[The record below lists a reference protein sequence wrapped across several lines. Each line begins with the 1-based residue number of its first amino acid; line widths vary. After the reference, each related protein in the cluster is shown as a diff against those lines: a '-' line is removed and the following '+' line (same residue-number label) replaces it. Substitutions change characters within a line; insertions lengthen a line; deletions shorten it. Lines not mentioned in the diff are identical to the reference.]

1 MGFALR
7 CARFTLKGKNMN
19 ALSRILVLST
29 AAFLVS
35 IPVVAQTV
43 TQQGDTQHTHY
54 SDNPTR
60 VNINAN
66 VQEEIAPDT
75 VRLVFAKQI
84 GGKNQQE
91 LSETLNKAL
100 NAVLKAG
107 KAHSELTLSNGNYG
121 FWKTGEKGE
130 LWEMRGEVIVSST
143 DFEKARAFIGEVGEW
158 MSLDG
163 ISFYLSPAK
172 TAEMENKLLEQAAQ
186 AFKDK
191 ASRVTKAFGAK
202 EYHIDNVR
210 LDAGYGGPQPRMAM
224 AMFKVG
230 AAASLPPNEGLNF
243 ECGKV
248 RFSVNADGQIS
259 LKN

>member
-1 MGFALR
+1 
-7 CARFTLKGKNMN
+7 MN
-19 ALSRILVLST
+19 ALSRILGLST
-29 AAFLVS
+29 VAFALVS
-35 IPVVAQTV
+35 SSVFAQTAPQPSGMQNAPY
-43 TQQGDTQHTHY
+43 TE
-54 SDNPTR
+54 NLTR

-66 VQEEIAPDT
+66 VQEEIAPDA

-84 GGKNQQE
+84 SGKNQQE

-130 LWEMRGEVIVSST
+130 LWEMRGEVIVTST
-143 DFEKARAFIGEVGEW
+143 DFEKARAFIGEVSEW
-158 MSLDG
+158 VSLDG

-202 EYHIDNVR
+202 DYHIDNVR

-224 AMFKVG
+224 AMFKAG

-243 ECGKV
+243 EGGKV

>member
-1 MGFALR
+1 
-7 CARFTLKGKNMN
+7 MN

-29 AAFLVS
+29 ATFLV
-35 IPVVAQTV
+35 ITPVVAQTV
-43 TQQGDTQHTHY
+43 TPQANTQHTHY

-84 GGKNQQE
+84 SGKNQQE
-91 LSETLNKAL
+91 LSEALNKAL

-107 KAHSELTLSNGNYG
+107 KTHSELTLSNGNYG

-130 LWEMRGEVIVSST
+130 LWEMRGEVIVTSM
-143 DFEKARAFIGEVGEW
+143 DFEKAQAFIGEVSEW

-172 TAEMENKLLEQAAQ
+172 TTEIENKLLEQATQ

-191 ASRVTKAFGAK
+191 ASRITKAFGAND
-202 EYHIDNVR
+202 YHIDNVH
-210 LDAGYGGPQPRMAM
+210 LDASYGGPQPRMAM
-224 AMFKVG
+224 VMFKARVE
-230 AAASLPPNEGLNF
+230 ASLPSNEGVSF
-243 ECGKV
+243 ESGKV
-248 RFSVNADGQIS
+248 RFSVNANGQIS